1 MAGKSEKLQQTY
13 RDTLDIT
20 SKQRYDDK
28 IGLIEKQDPYTL
40 EKHRWT
46 QDVDKWASVTY
57 PDIVNYLLFSTSAYT
72 MDELKSYK
80 GLEAYNQFVS
90 DWVRDVKVCEI
101 SGLCVHTAKVMHSQ
115 RLSETPLT
123 PWAIIQKDG
132 KILACHCNCMAGLG
146 EACTHLAA
154 MLFSIE
160 ATVKVREARTVT
172 DSKAYWLPAS
182 VKGVVYAKIEDI
194 DFTSA
199 KSQKRKLDQNFLDTP
214 LPKKGLSQLKPVNK
228 PTDNELSA
236 FLHQLSLTGAQSA
249 VLSIK
254 ETFQQPFIPKVLNNK
269 FPKLL
274 SELFNDELID
284 ASFSEILA
292 YCKNVNVSV
301 SKEESKSVELATRSQ
316 SETKLWNQ
324 FRSGRI
330 TASRMYAAC
339 HSSPAQPSE
348 SLIKS
353 ICNPESMKFVSAATN
368 WGCSHEKD
376 ARESYCEALRT
387 MHENFAVEDAGFT
400 IHPEYPL
407 FGASPDAFVSCDCCG
422 QGVLEIKCPYCIRSS
437 TLDNYTGPKSCLE
450 DTDHGKRLKRVHPY
464 FYQVQTQIK
473 LCERE
478 FADFVVWTS
487 EEVHIERIELDRD
500 FWEDIISRAAN
511 FHNMAI
517 MPEIVSRFY
526 SRLNKPV
533 LTPSLPSENN
543 QSNGSSDVFCYCQ
556 QGETDTMVAC
566 DNQNCKYQWF
576 HLQCLGL
583 RKNEL
588 PKGKWYCQDCS
599 RLDEFKPKR
608 RCIRKKTV

>member
-101 SGLCVHTAKVMHSQ
+101 SGLCVHTAKV
-115 RLSETPLT
+115 
-123 PWAIIQKDG
+123 
-132 KILACHCNCMAGLG
+132 
-146 EACTHLAA
+146 
-154 MLFSIE
+154 
-160 ATVKVREARTVT
+160 
-172 DSKAYWLPAS
+172 
-182 VKGVVYAKIEDI
+182 GVVYAKIEDI

-500 FWEDIISRAAN
+500 LWEDIISRAAN